1 MKQIEDWLIIKNKME
16 ILNEVHKREERREIL
31 DDVGILLKDYK
42 IRYYEK
48 FDYFNKPEDAK

>member
-48 FDYFNKPEDAK
+48 FDYFNKPEDLK